1 MGIDTH
7 TSPRLEEESDSGLP
21 GPSPRAGKQIGPKHW
36 LSIVV
41 VLGIAAAIVIFGIL
55 SRSTAENELKKD
67 TATLAVPTVNVIRAE
82 RSAPQQEIVIPGNV
96 QPYSDAPIYA
106 RTNGYLQHWYV
117 DIGAHVKKGQ
127 LLADID
133 TPEVDQQ
140 LQQARAD
147 LLTAEAN
154 HRIAQI
160 TANRYQGLL
169 NTDSVAKQ
177 DVDNAVASMQA
188 TQTQVQAAQ
197 DNVKRLEDL
206 QSFEKIYAP
215 FNGVITARN
224 IDIGDLINAGSGGPA
239 QELFHISATD
249 ILRVY
254 VSVPQ
259 IYSAVTRP
267 GIKAYLTLPEFPGRK
282 FPGTLVRTANAITPT
297 SRTLLIEVDV
307 NNSSGTLLPGAYAE
321 VHIGIPG
328 KASTY
333 IVPIA
338 TLIFRS
344 QGIQLATVDDG
355 KHAKLISV
363 TLGRD
368 FGTRVEVVS
377 GITDQ
382 DSIIVNPPDS
392 LVDGEQVRV
401 NTQNKSSQ
409 PNGSPEGQ
417 Q

>member
-1 MGIDTH
+1 MGAGSH
-7 TSPRLEEESDSGLP
+7 TSLRTEEDDATSRKGSRLHMNRGMRP
-21 GPSPRAGKQIGPKHW
+21 THW
-36 LSIVV
+36 L
-41 VLGIAAAIVIFGIL
+41 GILIALAIVALVVFFGIR
-55 SRSTAENELKKD
+55 SRSDAESRLKQD
-67 TATLAVPTVNVIRAE
+67 TDTLAMPTVTVIHAE
-82 RSAPQQEIVIPGNV
+82 KSAPQQEIVIPGNV
-96 QPYSDAPIYA
+96 QPFSDAPIYA

-154 HRIAQI
+154 HHIAQI
-160 TANRYQGLL
+160 TADRYQGLL

-177 DVDNAVASMQA
+177 DVDNAVANMQA

-197 DNVKRLEDL
+197 DNVKRLESL

-224 IDIGDLINAGSGGPA
+224 IDIGDLINAGSGGQA

-249 ILRVY
+249 VLRVY

-259 IYSAVTRP
+259 IYSSVTRP
-267 GIKAYLTLPEFPGRK
+267 GIKAYLTLPEFAGRK
-282 FPGTLVRTANAITPT
+282 FPGTLVRTASAITPA

-333 IVPIA
+333 VVPIA

-355 KHAKLISV
+355 KHAKLVSG

-377 GITDQ
+377 GITDA

-392 LVDGEQVRV
+392 LVDGEEVRV
-401 NTQNKSSQ
+401 NSQAQSSQ
-409 PNGSPEGQ
+409 QNGLPKGQ

>member
-1 MGIDTH
+1 MGVGVHARPEADEDN
-7 TSPRLEEESDSGLP
+7 SELSR
-21 GPSPRAGKQIGPKHW
+21 PSSTKGKQMEPKHW
-36 LSIVV
+36 LAVLV
-41 VLGIAAAIVIFGIL
+41 VLTAIAVIVIVGVR
-55 SRSTAENELKKD
+55 SRSRAAGQLKKD
-67 TATLAVPTVNVIRAE
+67 TDTLASPRVSVIHAE
-82 RSAPQQEIVIPGNV
+82 RSAPQQEIVLPGNV
-96 QPYSDAPIYA
+96 QAFSDAPIYA
-106 RTNGYLQHWYV
+106 RTNGYLKHWYV
-117 DIGAHVKKGQ
+117 DIGTHVKKGQ

-147 LLTAEAN
+147 LTTSEAN
-154 HRIAQI
+154 HQIAEI
-160 TANRYQGLL
+160 TAKRYQDLL
-169 NTDSVAKQ
+169 NTQSVAKQ
-177 DVDNAVASMQA
+177 DVDNAVANMQA
-188 TQTQVQAAQ
+188 TQAQVQSAQ
-197 DNVKRLEDL
+197 ENVKRLEDL

-215 FNGVITARN
+215 FDGVITARN
-224 IDIGDLINAGSGGPA
+224 IDIGDLINAGSGSSA
-239 QELFHISATD
+239 QELFHISSTNV
-249 ILRVY
+249 LRVY

-259 IYSAVTRP
+259 IYSAATRP
-267 GIKAYLTLPEFPGRK
+267 GIKAYLTLPEFANRK
-282 FPGTLVRTANAITPT
+282 FPGTLVRTANAITQA

-307 NNSSGTLLPGAYAE
+307 NNASGTLLPGAYAE
-321 VHIGIPG
+321 VHIGLPG

-344 QGIQLATVDDG
+344 QGTQLATVDDG
-355 KHAKLISV
+355 KYAKLIPV

-392 LVDGEQVRV
+392 LVNGEEVRV
-401 NTQNKSSQ
+401 AKAGAPSQADGSS
-409 PNGSPEGQ
+409 EGQ

>member
-1 MGIDTH
+1 MGVSVH
-7 TSPRLEEESDSGLP
+7 TGPATEEDRSGPRGSSPQSSKGM
-21 GPSPRAGKQIGPKHW
+21 GPKHW
-36 LSIVV
+36 FWVLVALAIVAV
-41 VLGIAAAIVIFGIL
+41 VVIFGVL
-55 SRSTAENELKKD
+55 SRTRAAGQLNKD
-67 TATLAVPTVNVIRAE
+67 TAALAVPTVSVIHAE
-82 RSAPQQEIVIPGNV
+82 RSAPQQEIVLPANV
-96 QPYSDAPIYA
+96 QAYSDAPIYA
-106 RTNGYLQHWYV
+106 RTNGYLKHWYV

-147 LLTAEAN
+147 LSTAEAN

-160 TANRYQGLL
+160 TATRYQDLL
-169 NTDSVAKQ
+169 TTESVAKQ
-177 DVDNAVASMQA
+177 DVDNAVANMQA
-188 TQTQVQAAQ
+188 TQAQVQSAEE
-197 DNVKRLEDL
+197 NVKRLEDL

-215 FNGVITARN
+215 FDGVITARN
-224 IDIGDLINAGSGGPA
+224 IDIGDLINAGSGSPA
-239 QELFHISATD
+239 QELFHISATNV
-249 ILRVY
+249 LRVY

-259 IYSAVTRP
+259 VYSAATRP

-282 FPGTLVRTANAITPT
+282 FPGTLVRTANAITPA

-307 NNSSGTLLPGAYAE
+307 NNSAGTLLPGAYAE

-344 QGIQLATVDDG
+344 QGIQLATVDDS
-355 KHAKLISV
+355 KHAKLVSV

-377 GITDQ
+377 GITEQ

-392 LVDGEQVRV
+392 LVDGEEVRV
-401 NTQNKSSQ
+401 NAQTETSPPGSS
-409 PNGSPEGQ
+409 SEDQ

>member
-1 MGIDTH
+1 MGVGIH
-7 TSPRLEEESDSGLP
+7 TRSEADEYNSESPRRRSTGE
-21 GPSPRAGKQIGPKHW
+21 KQVGPKHW
-36 LSIVV
+36 LAVLV
-41 VLGIAAAIVIFGIL
+41 VLAVIVIVGVR
-55 SRSTAENELKKD
+55 SRSRAAGQLKKD
-67 TATLAVPTVNVIRAE
+67 TDTLAAPTVSVIHAE
-82 RSAPQQEIVIPGNV
+82 RSAPQQEIVLPGNV
-96 QPYSDAPIYA
+96 QAFSDAPIYA
-106 RTNGYLQHWYV
+106 RTNGYLKHWYV
-117 DIGAHVKKGQ
+117 DIGAHAKKGQ

-147 LLTAEAN
+147 LTTAEAN
-154 HRIAQI
+154 HRIAEI
-160 TANRYQGLL
+160 TAKRYQDLL
-169 NTDSVAKQ
+169 NTESVAKQ
-177 DVDNAVASMQA
+177 DVDNAVANMQA
-188 TQTQVQAAQ
+188 TQAQVQSAQ
-197 DNVKRLEDL
+197 ENVKRLEDL

-215 FNGVITARN
+215 FDGVITARN
-224 IDIGDLINAGSGGPA
+224 IDIGDLINAGSGSPA
-239 QELFHISATD
+239 QELFHISSTNV
-249 ILRVY
+249 LRVY

-259 IYSAVTRP
+259 IYSAATRP
-267 GIKAYLTLPEFPGRK
+267 GIKAYLTLPEFPNRK
-282 FPGTLVRTANAITPT
+282 FPGTLVRTANAITQA

-307 NNSSGTLLPGAYAE
+307 NNASGTLLPGAYAE
-321 VHIGIPG
+321 VHIGLPG

-344 QGIQLATVDDG
+344 QGNQLATVDDG

-368 FGTRVEVVS
+368 FGTRVEVVA

-392 LVDGEQVRV
+392 LVDGEEVRIAK
-401 NTQNKSSQ
+401 TGTSSQ
-409 PNGSPEGQ
+409 ADGSPERQ

>member
-1 MGIDTH
+1 MGVGVRTEFDTD
-7 TSPRLEEESDSGLP
+7 EQGAAVQK
-21 GPSPRAGKQIGPKHW
+21 GPSTRTGTGMGPKHW
-36 LSIVV
+36 LGILVA
-41 VLGIAAAIVIFGIL
+41 LGIVAAIVIFGVL
-55 SRSTAENELKKD
+55 SRSRAAGELKKD
-67 TATLAVPTVNVIRAE
+67 TAALAVPTVSVIHAE

-96 QPYSDAPIYA
+96 QAFSDAPIYA
-106 RTNGYLQHWYV
+106 RTNGYLKHWYV

-140 LQQARAD
+140 LQQAQAD
-147 LLTAEAN
+147 LSTAEAN

-160 TANRYQGLL
+160 TANRYQDLL
-169 NTDSVAKQ
+169 NTESVAKQ
-177 DVDNAVASMQA
+177 DVDNAVANMQA
-188 TQTQVQAAQ
+188 TQAQVQSAQ

-206 QSFEKIYAP
+206 QSFERIYAP
-215 FNGVITARN
+215 FDGVITARN

-239 QELFHISATD
+239 QELFHISSTS

-259 IYSAVTRP
+259 IYSAAARP
-267 GIKAYLTLPEFPGRK
+267 GIKAYLTLPEFPGRR
-282 FPGTLVRTANAITPT
+282 FPGTLVRTANAITPA

-328 KASTY
+328 RASTY

-344 QGIQLATVDDG
+344 EGIQLATVDDG
-355 KHAKLISV
+355 KHARLV
-363 TLGRD
+363 PATLGRD

-382 DSIIVNPPDS
+382 DAIIVNPPDS
-392 LVDGEQVRV
+392 LVDGEEVRV
-401 NTQNKSSQ
+401 NTQGASSQ
-409 PNGSPEGQ
+409 PNNLVGAQ
-417 Q
+417 R

>member
-1 MGIDTH
+1 M
-7 TSPRLEEESDSGLP
+7 
-21 GPSPRAGKQIGPKHW
+21 GPKHW
-36 LSIVV
+36 FWILVALAVV
-41 VLGIAAAIVIFGIL
+41 AAIVIFGVL
-55 SRSTAENELKKD
+55 SRSRAAGKLKKD
-67 TATLAVPTVNVIRAE
+67 TATLAVPTVSVLHAE
-82 RSAPQQEIVIPGNV
+82 RSAPQQEIVLPANV
-96 QPYSDAPIYA
+96 EAYSDAPIYA
-106 RTNGYLQHWYV
+106 RTNGYLKHWYV

-140 LQQARAD
+140 LQQARSD
-147 LLTAEAN
+147 LSTAEAN

-160 TANRYQGLL
+160 TADRYQGLL
-169 NTDSVAKQ
+169 KTDSVAKQ

-188 TQTQVQAAQ
+188 TQAQVQSAQ

-215 FNGVITARN
+215 FDGVVTARN
-224 IDIGDLINAGSGGPA
+224 IDVGDLINAGSGGPA
-239 QELFHISATD
+239 QELFHLSATNK
-249 ILRVY
+249 LRVY

-259 IYSAVTRP
+259 IYSVAARP
-267 GIKAYLTLPEFPGRK
+267 GIKAYLTLPEFAGRK
-282 FPGTLVRTANAITPT
+282 FPGTLVRTANAITQA

-307 NNSSGTLLPGAYAE
+307 NNSDGTLLPGAYAE
-321 VHIGIPG
+321 VHIAIPG

-355 KHAKLISV
+355 KHAKLVSV

-377 GITDQ
+377 GISDQ

-392 LVDGEQVRV
+392 LVDGEEVRTTSPV
-401 NTQNKSSQ
+401 TPSQ
-409 PNGSPEGQ
+409 PSNSPEGPR
-417 Q
+417 